1 MAVANPQTVAPPPKG
16 RLLFGGAVFVIGL
29 LCPLLVPLVVATD
42 LSTEWKTVL
51 SGLLLL
57 GIPELFMLAAAAILG
72 KAGFD
77 YLKGKLWSFLRD
89 YAPRDTV
96 SHTRYRIGLAMFL
109 LPLIFGWLTP
119 YVLPVIPDFETHR
132 IAYGVP
138 GDLLLLAS
146 LFVLGGDFWDK
157 LRALFVRDA
166 KARFPNREPDAGL
179 GG

>member
-1 MAVANPQTVAPPPKG
+1 MAAANPRTAAPPRRGP
-16 RLLFGGAVFVIGL
+16 LLFGGTVFVLGL
-29 LCPLLVPLVVATD
+29 LCPLLVPLVATSD
-42 LSTEWKTVL
+42 LPTEWKAVL

-72 KAGFD
+72 KSGFD
-77 YLKGKLWSFLRD
+77 YLKGKIFGFLKH
-89 YAPRDTV
+89 YAPPDTV
-96 SHTRYRIGLAMFL
+96 GRTRYRIGLAMFL
-109 LPLIFGWLTP
+109 LPLLLGWLTP
-119 YVLPVIPDFETHR
+119 YVLPVLPDYGANR

-166 KARFPNREPDAGL
+166 KAQFPDSEPVAGL

>member
-1 MAVANPQTVAPPPKG
+1 MADAKPQTVVLPPKG
-16 RLLFGGAVFVIGL
+16 RLLFGGAVFVLGL
-29 LCPLLVPLVVATD
+29 LCPLLVSLVATSA
-42 LSTEWKTVL
+42 LPIEWKTVL

-72 KAGFD
+72 KSGFD
-77 YLKGKLWSFLRD
+77 YFKGKIFGFLKG
-89 YAPRDTV
+89 YAPPDTV
-96 SHTRYRIGLAMFL
+96 SRTRYRIGLAMFL
-109 LPLIFGWLTP
+109 LPLLFGWLTP
-119 YVLPVIPDFETHR
+119 YVLPVLPDYEAHR

-166 KARFPNREPDAGL
+166 KAQFPDREAVAGL